1 MMIKKITGLLIL
13 VLILA
18 GCGSP
23 IQYVV
28 SDQYSRI
35 KPHTVAVLP
44 VEWGAEVNA
53 ETDGISLLLRK
64 MASEKLKSMNYGTVP
79 LEETAAKVGKT
90 LSGKGPAEMARLLNA
105 DAVLYIGVDEWKKT
119 EFVTYASLNVKT
131 RFELYSSRGTRL
143 WAAEYHDRDM
153 DLRFDMSSMEF
164 AVIKA
169 YEPKMQR
176 LVDSSFATLPQGTVE
191 PEVKKETY
199 FQWLP

>member
-1 MMIKKITGLLIL
+1 MIRKIAGLLIL
-13 VLILA
+13 VLVLA

-35 KPHTVAVLP
+35 RPRAVAVLP

-53 ETDGISLLLRK
+53 ETEGISLLLRT
-64 MASEKLKSMNYGTVP
+64 MASEKLRSMNYGTIP
-79 LEETAAKVGKT
+79 LEETNAKVGKT
-90 LSGKGPAEMARLLNA
+90 LTGKDPVELSRLLNA

-153 DLRFDMSSMEF
+153 DLRLDTSSMEF

-176 LVDSSFATLPQGTVE
+176 LVDSSFATLPQGTVATRD
-191 PEVKKETY
+191 KKETY